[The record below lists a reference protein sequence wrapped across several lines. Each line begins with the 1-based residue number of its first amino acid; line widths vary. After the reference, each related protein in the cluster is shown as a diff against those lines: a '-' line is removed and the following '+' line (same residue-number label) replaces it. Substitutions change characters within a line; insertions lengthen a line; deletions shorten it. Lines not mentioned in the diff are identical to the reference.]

1 MQKLVSESNNSVFLF
16 IAEIPSVRVNNVG
29 RHENERKP
37 LNGEKC
43 VNPLLSLKL
52 FIAVCDHS

>member
-1 MQKLVSESNNSVFLF
+1 MQKLVSESNNSVFSF
-16 IAEIPSVRVNNVG
+16 IAEMPSVRVNNIG
-29 RHENERKP
+29 HENERKP